1 MGRYELEEK
10 AEELVVKIK
19 EFRSMLEDEILSE
32 ETYSNNHYDEL
43 KSLNIKLLEM
53 QYELKK
59 V

>member
-1 MGRYELEEK
+1 MGRLKEK
-10 AEELVVKIK
+10 AEELVVKIS

-32 ETYSNNHYDEL
+32 EAYSNNYYDEL